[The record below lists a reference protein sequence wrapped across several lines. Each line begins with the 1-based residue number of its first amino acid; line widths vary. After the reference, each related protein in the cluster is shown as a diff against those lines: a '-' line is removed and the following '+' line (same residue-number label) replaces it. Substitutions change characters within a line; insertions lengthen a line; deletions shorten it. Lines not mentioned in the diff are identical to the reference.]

1 MRKNKEYTKLLS
13 TKKRNIS
20 QSTSFLNNKIIY
32 DDYRNL
38 IFNTSDTYNHNV
50 SKSINII
57 SHDINDILKIIK
69 AREENYFIN
78 KNKDIK
84 YTCYENEENETS
96 KKRNH
101 FMYVYTIPEIDV
113 MSCLNSCISNIY
125 CTGIEMNT
133 TDDKGKNKFISYVI
147 QKLW

>member
-1 MRKNKEYTKLLS
+1 MRKIKNIQTTINKN
-13 TKKRNIS
+13 RNIS

-57 SHDINDILKIIK
+57 SHDINDILYTIS
-69 AREENYFIN
+69 AREENYFTN
-78 KNKDIK
+78 QSKDII
-84 YTCYENEENETS
+84 YTSYESEENETS

-101 FMYVYTIPEIDV
+101 FMYVSPFLKRCNEL
-113 MSCLNSCISNIY
+113 C
-125 CTGIEMNT
+125 
-133 TDDKGKNKFISYVI
+133 KFLY
-147 QKLW
+147 L